1 MNLGVPVSGEPRAP
15 GSRAVDCSSNT
26 LLLNQ
31 AHEPP
36 QGRCSSSVDVVGNY
50 GRTDIYSNKLIIIS
64 YYIQLLVSRLT
75 RIAIMFDCRSV
86 SNFSSTIFV
95 HR

>member
-1 MNLGVPVSGEPRAP
+1 MNLDVPVPGEPRAP
-15 GSRAVDCSSNT
+15 GSAAVDCSSRT

-36 QGRCSSSVDVVGNY
+36 QGRCSSSVNVVGNY

-64 YYIQLLVSRLT
+64 LYIHTTLGK
-75 RIAIMFDCRSV
+75 
-86 SNFSSTIFV
+86 
-95 HR
+95 